1 MRSKRASLLS
11 ALILPNVLSL
21 AYRAK
26 DGRAVF
32 TWETGDGADVWSAML
47 TRAAYDASQ
56 DTTLEGVA
64 GFSLPWWAFV
74 GARDQFLQV
83 FRANGLKLGVGLTI
97 SPEATDLLKSSQR
110 AAATYWA
117 ASEASPLAVDELK
130 ASLADSGFGRN
141 LSDHQASNVARL
153 ASLPA
158 AATFSVPGAG
168 KTTEALAFFTLRAEP
183 SDRLLVMAPKN
194 AFAAWDEQILECLP
208 STSCEFVRLRGGR
221 DRIRAALALD
231 PPLMLMTYQQLPR
244 VQDVIAQ
251 HLTKHRTFLFLDESH
266 RIKSGV
272 NGASGRSVIELSH
285 LPIGK
290 LIMSGTPM
298 PQSVS
303 DLIPQLQFLYPE
315 VRAENETVVDLVRP
329 IHVRTNKKQLDLP
342 EVTRNLVPLPMAS
355 VQRELYELMR
365 LEVAREASALL
376 DVQGRQT
383 FRALGRSVSRL
394 LQFVSNPSL
403 LAAQI
408 GFAHH
413 DLLAAVLAEGEGPK
427 LEYVL
432 RRARQLSRQGHK
444 VLIWS
449 SFVRNVEYIASRLA
463 DLGAVYIHGG
473 VETGDEDDAETREGK
488 IKAFHDDENVRVMVA
503 NPAAASEGISLHR
516 VCHHAIYLDR
526 TFNAAHYLQSE
537 DRIHRF
543 GLPKDQETIIEIV
556 ECIDTVDETVRN
568 RLGFKIGEMAKAL
581 EDSTLAP
588 DPIPIDPVQVGAA
601 DVEEYVTGLQLDDVL
616 AICADLGR
624 PQ

>member
-1 MRSKRASLLS
+1 M
-11 ALILPNVLSL
+11 LSL

-32 TWETGDGADVWSAML
+32 TWEVRDGADVWSAML
-47 TRAAYDASQ
+47 TRAAYDASP

-83 FRANGLKLGVGLTI
+83 FRANGLKLGSGLFIT
-97 SPEATDLLKSSQR
+97 PEATALLQSSQR
-110 AAATYWA
+110 AAASYWA
-117 ASEASPLAVDELK
+117 ASDASPLPLDELK
-130 ASLADSGFGRN
+130 ASLEASGFGRN
-141 LSDHQASNVARL
+141 LSEHQAPNVARL
-153 ASLPA
+153 AALPA

-168 KTTEALAFFTLRAEP
+168 KTTEALAFFTLRAQP
-183 SDRLLVMAPKN
+183 GDRLLVIAPKN

-208 STSCEFVRLRGGR
+208 KTPCNFVRLRGGR
-221 DRIRAALALD
+221 DRIRVALEAD

-244 VQDVIAQ
+244 VQDLITQ
-251 HLTKHRTFLFLDESH
+251 HLAQHRTFVFLDESH

-298 PQSVS
+298 PQSIG
-303 DLIPQLQFLYPE
+303 DLIPQFQFLYPE
-315 VRAENETVVDLVRP
+315 VRVEEETVVDLVRP
-329 IHVRTNKKQLDLP
+329 IHVRTNKKQLNLP
-342 EVTRNLVPLPMAS
+342 EVTRHLVPLPMAP

-365 LEVAREASALL
+365 LEVAREASDVL
-376 DVQGRQT
+376 DARGRQT

-473 VETGDEDDAETREGK
+473 VDAGDEDDADTREGK
-488 IKAFHDDENVRVMVA
+488 IKAFHDDDNVRVMVA

-543 GLPKDQETIIEIV
+543 GLPKGQETVIEIV

-581 EDSTLAP
+581 ADSSLAP
-588 DPIPIDPVQVGAA
+588 DPIPIDPVQVGSA
-601 DVEEYVTGLQLDDVL
+601 DVEDYVTGLQLEDIR
-616 AICADLGR
+616 AIAADLGR
-624 PQ
+624 PE